1 MNLSGTSIKFQL
13 FHESKSLEEKL
24 VGEAILQENVLDRI
38 MHRGVHTMEEHSLN
52 FKDLSG
58 TILTGK
64 GGLESILYCQLY
76 VTDQGSMTAALGR

>member
-38 MHRGVHTMEEHSLN
+38 MHRGNLFLIATTYIFHE
-52 FKDLSG
+52 
-58 TILTGK
+58 
-64 GGLESILYCQLY
+64 
-76 VTDQGSMTAALGR
+76 